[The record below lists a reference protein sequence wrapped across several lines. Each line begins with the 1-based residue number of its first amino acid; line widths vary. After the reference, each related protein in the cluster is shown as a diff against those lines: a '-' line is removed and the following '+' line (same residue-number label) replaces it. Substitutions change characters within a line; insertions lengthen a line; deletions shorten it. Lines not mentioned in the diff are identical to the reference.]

1 MKIVSFFKLP
11 LIYFVGVLGYFIVAS
26 EIDVG
31 VIIIRIRDALFY
43 TLIMSILLHYAK
55 LYQLNLRNII
65 LVLII
70 TMLFCLFFTIN
81 ELMTYTLLERLTGD
95 QPLLERLTGDQ
106 LNLVFFLYSFVH
118 FLFNIVMLILLT
130 RFLIKILKTVFR
142 LKDETAILSPDQ
154 STINY
159 LNSILFFGLFL
170 LISFVYVDYLYVPM
184 YRIFRTPIAYEQ
196 YNFCYFLSVIIT
208 ALLILFITKNS
219 SRLPTT
225 IFSPKFVIA
234 SIFMIIVQLIIAF
247 VISCLVMYFIEIRFY
262 GNPVYGE
269 VARYSNYIGY
279 LYVLLKSIWVTA
291 VIVALSA
298 YFAGRIILAK
308 YLLVPH
314 SKNQ

>member
-11 LIYFVGVLGYFIVAS
+11 LIYFVGILGYFIVAS

-81 ELMTYTLLERLTGD
+81 ELMTFTLLERLIGN
-95 QPLLERLTGDQ
+95 Q

-118 FLFNIVMLILLT
+118 SLFNIVMLILLT
-130 RFLIKILKTVFR
+130 RFLIKIMKTVFR

-219 SRLPTT
+219 SRLPAT

-234 SIFMIIVQLIIAF
+234 SLFMIIVQLIIAF
-247 VISCLVMYFIEIRFY
+247 VISFLVMYFIEISFY

-269 VARYSNYIGY
+269 EARYSNYIGY